1 MIRTVI
7 LPSGALRHEVAVL
20 PAALPAVAP
29 AALEAAWEVAR
40 AAADAGLWG
49 PARLLVFPDEASIA
63 LTDPDAACWA
73 EAMARHVGLDSLP
86 GLSLCLRLLALVEVL
101 GRAVW
106 LRGMFSLGP
115 TGRNSI
121 RPCSPPLL
129 PRPSPQPAVSTMGHC
144 VACWGAPCPPDGK
157 NHPCRLV
164 PSFSLCLSPFW
175 PWAPALRA
183 RNPSSPPGPARRTPT
198 PRSTPPA
205 VTSPSASSPGRTAPS

>member
-20 PAALPAVAP
+20 PGALPAVAP

-40 AAADAGLWG
+40 AAADAGMWG

-101 GRAVW
+101 GRAAW

-115 TGRNSI
+115 D
-121 RPCSPPLL
+121 
-129 PRPSPQPAVSTMGHC
+129 
-144 VACWGAPCPPDGK
+144 GAEF
-157 NHPCRLV
+157 H
-164 PSFSLCLSPFW
+164 
-175 PWAPALRA
+175 PALLAAAAAAPLAATGGFDDGALRGMLGRA
-183 RNPSSPPGPARRTPT
+183 LPA
-198 PRSTPPA
+198 
-205 VTSPSASSPGRTAPS
+205 

>member
-1 MIRTVI
+1 MIRTEI

-49 PARLLVFPDEASIA
+49 PARLLVFSDQASIA

-86 GLSLCLRLLALVEVL
+86 GLSLCLRLLALVDVL
-101 GRAVW
+101 GRAAW

-115 TGRNSI
+115 D
-121 RPCSPPLL
+121 
-129 PRPSPQPAVSTMGHC
+129 
-144 VACWGAPCPPDGK
+144 GAEF
-157 NHPCRLV
+157 H
-164 PSFSLCLSPFW
+164 
-175 PWAPALRA
+175 PALLAAAAAAPLAATGGFEDGALR
-183 RNPSSPPGPARRTPT
+183 GML
-198 PRSTPPA
+198 
-205 VTSPSASSPGRTAPS
+205 GRTLPA

>member
-115 TGRNSI
+115 D
-121 RPCSPPLL
+121 
-129 PRPSPQPAVSTMGHC
+129 
-144 VACWGAPCPPDGK
+144 GAEF
-157 NHPCRLV
+157 H
-164 PSFSLCLSPFW
+164 
-175 PWAPALRA
+175 PALLAAAAAAPLAATGGFDDGALRGMLGRA
-183 RNPSSPPGPARRTPT
+183 LPA
-198 PRSTPPA
+198 
-205 VTSPSASSPGRTAPS
+205 